1 MTEEG
6 KMSNQ
11 EPVLRVEGVSKRFPG
26 VQALKD
32 VDFEVYPGEVVALLG
47 ENGAGKSTLMKI
59 LAGAYHKDSGRI
71 FLRGQEINPHDT
83 AESQALGI
91 ATIYQEFTLTPN
103 QTAAA
108 NIFISRE
115 PRYGGLLKPFNLV
128 NRRKMERDALALLE
142 TVGAHVP
149 PSALVEDLSVAA
161 RQQVEIAK
169 ALAVDAQVIIMDEPT
184 SALGK
189 DETKYLFEIV
199 RNLRARGLSII
210 FITHRLEEVFEIS
223 DRVIV
228 FRDGERVGT
237 LRIEDASIEQI
248 IGLMVG
254 RDLGDLYQKELIEPG
269 EVVLKV
275 EGLCYRNRVKDVSFE
290 LRRGEILGFAGLV
303 GAGRTETMR
312 LIFGADR
319 KDAGT
324 IWVNGQEVDI
334 DSPEKAVEIGIGLIP
349 EDRGNQ
355 GLVLEAS
362 VLFNMILPNL
372 RTFSQG
378 GLYRSRPARQMATD
392 YVNRLRV
399 RTPGLYQTAKNLS
412 GGNQQKLVLAKW
424 LMANPRVLIM
434 DEPTRGIDVGAKSEI
449 YSLMSDLARQGIGI
463 IMISSEMPEILAM
476 SDRIVVMHEGRIAG
490 ILDRSEATQER
501 IMAYASGQRAL
512 ADEGVPEEGVV
523 A

>member
-1 MTEEG
+1 ME
-6 KMSNQ
+6 K
-11 EPVLRVEGVSKRFPG
+11 EPVLRVESVSKRFPG
-26 VQALKD
+26 VHALKE

-71 FLRGQEINPHDT
+71 FLRENEINPHDT

-108 NIFISRE
+108 NIFMSRE
-115 PRYGGLLKPFNLV
+115 PRYGGVLKPFHLI
-128 NRRKMERDALALLE
+128 NRKRMERDAIAMLD

-149 PSALVEDLSVAA
+149 PGALVEKLSVAA

-189 DETKYLFEIV
+189 DETRYLFQIV
-199 RNLRARGLSII
+199 RSLRERGLSII
-210 FITHRLEEVFEIS
+210 FITHRLEEVFEIA
-223 DRVIV
+223 DRVV
-228 FRDGERVGT
+228 VLRDGERVGT
-237 LRIEDASIEQI
+237 LTIQDATIDKI
-248 IGLMVG
+248 IHLMVG
-254 RDLGDLYQKELIEPG
+254 RELGDLYQKETVERG
-269 EVVLKV
+269 DVVLKADGLTRRGAV
-275 EGLCYRNRVKDVSFE
+275 EDVSFE

-312 LIFGADR
+312 LIFGADH

-324 IWVNGQEVDI
+324 IWLDGKPVRV
-334 DSPEKAVEIGIGLIP
+334 DSPQRAVELGIGLIP

-355 GLVLEAS
+355 GLVLELS

-372 RTFSQG
+372 NRFARAS
-378 GLYRSRPARQMATD
+378 YFKAKPARHTATD
-392 YVNRLRV
+392 FVNRLRV
-399 RTPGLYQTAKNLS
+399 RTPGLYQSAKNLS
-412 GGNQQKLVLAKW
+412 GGNQQKVVLAKW

-449 YSLMSDLARQGIGI
+449 HGLMSDLARQGIGI

-476 SDRIVVMHEGRIAG
+476 SDRIIVMHEGRISG
-490 ILDRSEATQER
+490 VLDRAEATQER
-501 IMAYASGQRAL
+501 IMAYASGQGAL
-512 ADEGVPEEGVV
+512 AESDAKKAEVV